1 MVHGCLRKRSS
12 FGRCCGNSATRI
24 RWPNPRHTR
33 LASSESRPNSS
44 VSSLQTHRAH
54 QRSIVASCTEADR
67 SPCLFRRY
75 LCCILSPIRDCAVLR
90 VASVITRTG
99 HLSLAS
105 LPIPSQ
111 VPLGA
116 ISSHRIAAIVS
127 ENSTRT
133 RHDMYVDGM
142 LLAHVAPARPPRDV
156 ENIKWLPTTPLPD
169 CSSHSSSRGYGLY
182 CVPSSQSPAISRRV
196 AVS

>member
-54 QRSIVASCTEADR
+54 QRSIIASCAEADR
-67 SPCLFRRY
+67 SLCLFLPY
-75 LCCILSPIRDCAVLR
+75 LCCILSPMRDC
-90 VASVITRTG
+90 TG
-99 HLSLAS
+99 RAPLAS

-111 VPLGA
+111 VPLSA

-169 CSSHSSSRGYGLY
+169 CSSHSS
-182 CVPSSQSPAISRRV
+182 
-196 AVS
+196 

>member
-1 MVHGCLRKRSS
+1 MLHPVTHERLYSAACCSS
-12 FGRCCGNSATRI
+12 HNKGRA
-24 RWPNPRHTR
+24 P
-33 LASSESRPNSS
+33 
-44 VSSLQTHRAH
+44 
-54 QRSIVASCTEADR
+54 
-67 SPCLFRRY
+67 
-75 LCCILSPIRDCAVLR
+75 
-90 VASVITRTG
+90 
-99 HLSLAS
+99 LAS

-111 VPLGA
+111 VPLSA

-169 CSSHSSSRGYGLY
+169 CSSHSS
-182 CVPSSQSPAISRRV
+182 
-196 AVS
+196 